1 MNRTQSSDGT
11 VIAFDHSG
19 TGPPLILVVGAF
31 SDRSSTKTLASRLGS
46 HYAVV
51 RTHLIGSEKLVDP
64 RSHNTNP
71 AHLFEGRGFVWK

>member
-46 HYAVV
+46 NFTVFQYD
-51 RTHLIGSEKLVDP
+51 R
-64 RSHNTNP
+64 R
-71 AHLFEGRGFVWK
+71 GRGDSGDTTVYSVAA